1 VETIRLA
8 VAGRRKAINY
18 VSTMAV
24 LDLMRQAR
32 AVRAVRNGGKDDA
45 AGYAFSKWTSER
57 LLKDLHDR
65 SGVPVRIYR
74 PSWIMAH
81 REYPGQINTQD
92 AFTRLL
98 QGIVTTSLAPRS
110 FYARGRAAEGVHH
123 DGLPVDVVARSI
135 AALAMAGVE
144 RPGYVEYHVVNPH
157 RDVSL
162 DAIVDWVKS
171 AGYRIEQVDDYAA
184 WYQAF
189 RNRLGSLSRSRQ
201 RHSPLPLIH
210 TWERPRGDARIPEH
224 QAAGEPSEIP
234 GISEAFIH
242 KYLKD
247 MCALG
252 LIDPAA

>member
-1 VETIRLA
+1 
-8 VAGRRKAINY
+8 
-18 VSTMAV
+18 
-24 LDLMRQAR
+24 
-32 AVRAVRNGGKDDA
+32 
-45 AGYAFSKWTSER
+45 
-57 LLKDLHDR
+57 
-65 SGVPVRIYR
+65 VRIYR

-110 FYARGRAAEGVHH
+110 FYARGRSAAGAHH

-135 AALAMAGVE
+135 AALAMAGAD
-144 RPGYVEYHVVNPH
+144 RPGSVGYHVVNPH

-171 AGYRIEQVDDYAA
+171 AGYRVEQVDDYAA
-184 WYQAF
+184 WFQAF
-189 RNRLGSLSRSRQ
+189 RSRLGSLSRSRKL
-201 RHSPLPLIH
+201 HSPLPLIH
-210 TWERPRGDARIPEH
+210 TWERPRGDAGVLEH
-224 QAAGEPSEIP
+224 ETAGALSEIP
-234 GISEAFIH
+234 GINEAFIH
-242 KYLKD
+242 KCLKD